1 MIIIIKK
8 EVYKDWLSI
17 KTCKRVP
24 KLLSKIFK
32 KYYELIGYEVEV
44 LEKE

>member
-1 MIIIIKK
+1 MILIIKK
-8 EVYKDWLSI
+8 EIEKDWLSI

-24 KLLSKIFK
+24 KLLSKLFK

-44 LEKE
+44 LEE